1 MNNTQKVYSKIKKRT
16 VYKDHIPK
24 KALVPNTGVHVKIGR
39 TNNSSYYDAY
49 SILICNIAVLLARRG
64 DEARK

>member
-1 MNNTQKVYSKIKKRT
+1 MNTTENVYSRIKKRA

-24 KALVPNTGVHVKIGR
+24 KALVPNTGVHVKIGS
-39 TNNSSYYDAY
+39 TDSSSLYDAY
-49 SILICNIAVLLARRG
+49 SILIYNIAVLLARRG